1 MYFYIINK
9 MYSDSDIIQ
18 IRDKRFE
25 NYIGTYELN
34 SIVKDI
40 GLRINEDYKNVR
52 EPLIIISVLNGAFM
66 FCSDVVKMLDIEC
79 EVQFIKLASY
89 DGVRSTGNVIELIG
103 LTGDIKGRDVLIIE
117 DIIDSGRT
125 MVELLNKL
133 MDKGAKSIEI
143 CTLLYKEVNC
153 KEKLKIKYV
162 GRVIEDKFVVGYG
175 LDYNNLGRNINAIY
189 SLLEN
194 NNISLFNN
202 ETSKAGGHKKI

>member
-79 EVQFIKLASY
+79 EVQFIKLSSY
-89 DGVRSTGNVIELIG
+89 EGVRSTGNVIEMIG

-133 MDKGAKSIEI
+133 MEKGARSIEI

-189 SLLEN
+189 SLFEN

-202 ETSKAGGHKKI
+202 ETS